1 VERRSQREKKKS
13 HRKELLLQGNEA
25 VVEGAL
31 RAGCRFFAGY
41 PITPATEI
49 SEILSVKL
57 PQVDGT
63 FIQMEDEIA
72 SLGAVIGASLTGV
85 KAMTA
90 TSGPGFS
97 LMQENLGFAIIAEVP
112 CVIVNVMRG
121 GPSTG
126 LPTFPAQGDVMQ
138 ARWGTHGD
146 HPIIVLS
153 ASTVRECYD
162 VTIKAFNL
170 SEKFRTPV
178 ILLLDEVVG
187 HMREKMVLDDQ
198 EEIEIFN
205 RVKPTVPPEWYIPY
219 EDTPMGVP
227 AMANFG
233 EGFRYHVTGLTHDI
247 RGFPT
252 SRPDEIGPFIARLHR
267 KISQHFSEIQIA
279 EFYQTEDAE
288 ITVIAYGCVA
298 RSAKRAVRDAREKGM
313 KVGLLK
319 LTTIWPFMR
328 SSVEKVLQTS
338 KILIVPEMNMGQI
351 SREVKRVNRGV
362 AKVITLNKVDGTI
375 ITPPEILNRMME
387 VS

>member
-1 VERRSQREKKKS
+1 MKRKKAAQREA
-13 HRKELLLQGNEA
+13 LLQGNEA

-49 SEILSVKL
+49 SEILSIKL

-72 SLGAVIGASLTGV
+72 SLGAVIGASLAGV
-85 KAMTA
+85 KSMTA

-97 LMQENLGFAIIAEVP
+97 LMQENLGFAVIAEVP

-126 LPTFPAQGDVMQ
+126 LPTFPSQSDVMQ

-146 HPIIVLS
+146 HPIIVLC

-162 VTIKAFNL
+162 ITIQAFNI
-170 SEKFRTPV
+170 SEKYRTPV
-178 ILLLDEVVG
+178 IVLVDEVVA
-187 HMREKMVLDDQ
+187 HMREKIVFSEE
-198 EEIEIFN
+198 EEIAIFN
-205 RVKPTVPPEWYIPY
+205 RPKPAVPPEWYIPY
-219 EDTPMGVP
+219 EDTPGGVP

-233 EGFRYHVTGLTHDI
+233 EGYRYHVTGLTHDI

-252 SRPDEIGPFIARLHR
+252 SRPDEIGPFIHRLFR
-267 KISQHFSEIQIA
+267 KISQNFGDIQKA
-279 EFYQTEDAE
+279 EFFETDDAE

-298 RSAKRAVRDAREKGM
+298 RSAKRAVVEARERGIKA
-313 KVGLLK
+313 GLLK
-319 LTTIWPFMR
+319 LVTMWPFVR
-328 SSVEKVLQTS
+328 TAVEKVAQTS
-338 KILIVPEMNMGQI
+338 KILIVPEMNMGQV
-351 SREVKRVNRGV
+351 SREVKRVSRGV
-362 AKVITLNKVDGTI
+362 ARVLTLNKVDGTI
-375 ITPPEILNRMME
+375 ITPEEILNQILAE
-387 VS
+387 Q